1 MKQSTLSWE
10 TVDSIVADGLKSSY
24 ESLNEDIIRLR
35 EKFNDKTIL
44 QYEEQDLEENVKY
57 QRAFKIVLE
66 YYGVNDV

>member
-1 MKQSTLSWE
+1 MKQITLSWE